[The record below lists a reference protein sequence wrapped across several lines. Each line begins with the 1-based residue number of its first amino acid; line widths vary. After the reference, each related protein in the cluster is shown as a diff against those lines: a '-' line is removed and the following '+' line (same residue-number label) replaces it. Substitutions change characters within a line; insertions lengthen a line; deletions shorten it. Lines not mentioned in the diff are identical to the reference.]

1 MLARRIGEPA
11 GRAGEARKRCLRM
24 SSEKP
29 SAPPATPGQ
38 SALSRAIEFLG
49 LRRSIVGLLSMVILV
64 GMGEHMAEQF
74 LPRYLVALGA
84 GFISVGFLNGMD
96 NLLGALYSFPGGYL
110 SDRLGT
116 KRALL
121 IFNLASMAGF
131 LIVVIFPYW
140 QAVLAGAVLFL
151 SWTAISLPATMSLVA
166 RVLPKNKRTMGVSV
180 HSLVRRVPMALGP
193 IVGGLLISG
202 WGNLFGA
209 GLAFHGFGVA
219 VGVRLAFV
227 GALAMA
233 VIAALLQQALI
244 EDDRKSPQDRAAAT
258 AAPAAE
264 RNPLRLWKFMSPS
277 LKRLLVADILVR
289 FCEQIPYAFVVIWA
303 TGAGAEYAV
312 AHPAYASAYPGYV
325 SEFHFGVLRTIEM
338 ATAILIYI
346 PVAYFADK
354 SQKKPFVVA
363 TFAFFT
369 AFPLMLMFSKS
380 FIMLALAFV
389 LRGLKEFGEP
399 TRKALI
405 MDLAPED
412 RKAGMFG
419 LYYLVRDVIVSVA
432 AFGGAFLWRASPVLN
447 LWTAFA
453 FGAAGTLWFAFFGQD
468 LSAAPAPATAT
479 GKEE

>member
-1 MLARRIGEPA
+1 
-11 GRAGEARKRCLRM
+11 M
-24 SSEKP
+24 SSDNP
-29 SAPPATPGQ
+29 STPPAQPGQPGQ
-38 SALSRAIEFLG
+38 SRLSRMIEFLG

-74 LPRYLVALGA
+74 LPLYLLALGA
-84 GFISVGFLNGMD
+84 GFISVGLLNGMD

-131 LIVVIFPYW
+131 VIVVIFPYW
-140 QAVLAGAVLFL
+140 QAVLGGAVLFL

-166 RVLPKNKRTMGVSV
+166 RVLPKNKRTMGVSI

-193 IVGGLLISG
+193 IIGGLLISG
-202 WGNLFGA
+202 WGNMFGE
-209 GLAFHGFGVA
+209 GMAFNGFGLTL
-219 VGVRLAFV
+219 GVRLAFV

-233 VIAALLQQALI
+233 VIAAILQQALI
-244 EDDRKSPQDRAAAT
+244 EDDRKSRQDRAAA
-258 AAPAAE
+258 PKAE
-264 RNPLRLWKFMSPS
+264 HNPLRLWKFMCPS

-303 TGAGAEYAV
+303 VGTANTQ
-312 AHPAYASAYPGYV
+312 GYV
-325 SEFHFGVLRTIEM
+325 SAFQFGILRTIEM

-354 SQKKPFVVA
+354 SQKKPFVVM

-369 AFPLMLMFSKS
+369 AFPLMLMFSTS
-380 FIMLALAFV
+380 FHMLALAFV

-432 AFGGAFLWRASPVLN
+432 AFGGAFLWRASPELN

-453 FGAAGTLWFAFFGQD
+453 FGAAGTLWFAIFGRD
-468 LSAAPAPATAT
+468 LSGTPATA
-479 GKEE
+479 KEE